1 MIAPLGFPLL
11 FLVVTGAVRAWT
23 FWRDDFTTTFVALL
37 FASVLWSTAGGGQQ
51 SADNRSARKA
61 KSR

>member
-11 FLVVTGAVRAWT
+11 FLVVTVLVVTGAVRAWT
-23 FWRDDFTTTFVALL
+23 FWRYDFTTTFVALP

-51 SADNRSARKA
+51 SADNRSA
-61 KSR
+61 

>member
-23 FWRDDFTTTFVALL
+23 FWRCDFTTTFVALL

-51 SADNRSARKA
+51 SADNRSA
-61 KSR
+61 